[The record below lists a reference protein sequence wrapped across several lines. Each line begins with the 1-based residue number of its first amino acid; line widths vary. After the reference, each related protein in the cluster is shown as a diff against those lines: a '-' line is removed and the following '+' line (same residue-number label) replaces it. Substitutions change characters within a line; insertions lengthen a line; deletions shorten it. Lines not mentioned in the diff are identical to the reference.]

1 MSMAKYLV
9 TITATVTKDV
19 EVEADSF
26 EGANELAHELFTTAP
41 DDNCEDYEQET
52 VCTKRLLSVGDRVRI
67 SARDSSATVEW
78 GRIVSEGTVL
88 EDEDPQV
95 AEVLVECDALSA
107 NVLIL
112 PSEMALIGV
121 AK

>member
-1 MSMAKYLV
+1 MAKYLV

>member
-1 MSMAKYLV
+1 MAKYLV

-26 EGANELAHELFTTAP
+26 DGAEELAHELFTTAP
-41 DDNCEDYEQET
+41 DERENYEQET
-52 VCTKRLLSVGDRVRI
+52 VSTRRFLSAGDRVRI
-67 SARDSSATVEW
+67 SAKDSSSTEEW
-78 GRIVSEGTVL
+78 GRISSEGTVL

-95 AEVLVECDALSA
+95 AEILVECDALKA

-112 PSEMALIGV
+112 PSEMALIEVG
-121 AK
+121 K